1 MELICTGTV
10 QDLPAESIAARPLL
24 SGGVSGLPYTATE
37 LLFLRG
43 NPKSRQLIAIKWW
56 YSKMERLKSRI
67 HSNYE
72 LTTISASW
80 LVSQPPSSL

>member
-43 NPKSRQLIAIKWW
+43 NPKSRQLIAIKW
-56 YSKMERLKSRI
+56 
-67 HSNYE
+67 
-72 LTTISASW
+72 
-80 LVSQPPSSL
+80 